1 MTTSQV
7 MMKRLD
13 MFKRQLITQTNNTD
27 KIRVLKEI
35 SMMIRPRIKMMNL
48 AILTIKE
55 VIKKEKIDN
64 IVKITVKE
72 VIITRK
78 VIINMK
84 EEKAVRVNVDINKI
98 VETIKIGK
106 IMMAQ
111 IKKEEII
118 SIIGTKVG
126 IVNKTTEV
134 STIVITERKVAI
146 EMKDVVETTIKISS
160 KESIMSAL
168 ISQKLILTQTI
179 GNITVMIQSFSS
191 K

>member
-27 KIRVLKEI
+27 KIRELKEI
-35 SMMIRPRIKMMNL
+35 NMMIRPRIKMMNP

-72 VIITRK
+72 VIITKK

-84 EEKAVRVNVDINKI
+84 EEKAVRVNVDIDKI
-98 VETIKIGK
+98 V
-106 IMMAQ
+106 
-111 IKKEEII
+111 
-118 SIIGTKVG
+118 
-126 IVNKTTEV
+126 
-134 STIVITERKVAI
+134 
-146 EMKDVVETTIKISS
+146 
-160 KESIMSAL
+160 
-168 ISQKLILTQTI
+168 
-179 GNITVMIQSFSS
+179 
-191 K
+191 

>member
-27 KIRVLKEI
+27 KIRELKEI
-35 SMMIRPRIKMMNL
+35 NMMIRPRIKMMNP

-64 IVKITVKE
+64 IEKITVKE

-84 EEKAVRVNVDINKI
+84 EEKAVRVNVDIDKI
-98 VETIKIGK
+98 V
-106 IMMAQ
+106 
-111 IKKEEII
+111 
-118 SIIGTKVG
+118 
-126 IVNKTTEV
+126 
-134 STIVITERKVAI
+134 
-146 EMKDVVETTIKISS
+146 
-160 KESIMSAL
+160 
-168 ISQKLILTQTI
+168 
-179 GNITVMIQSFSS
+179 
-191 K
+191 